1 MNIIKT
7 QNFKMKAEIICQW
20 LLKID
25 KIYLKKITK
34 ANTMPW
40 FKDMD
45 LAYYSQKFNII
56 FGLNLKTKVNT

>member
-1 MNIIKT
+1 
-7 QNFKMKAEIICQW
+7 MKAEIICQW

-34 ANTMPW
+34 ANTIPW